1 MVGVTG
7 SIPVAPTT
15 QHIGIKPRIPIRD
28 FARKLRAF
36 LYPLVSLLP
45 SLDDKFTSKAAL
57 SLDRKIPFL
66 GEL

>member
-1 MVGVTG
+1 
-7 SIPVAPTT
+7 
-15 QHIGIKPRIPIRD
+15 
-28 FARKLRAF
+28 LRAF